1 MGINGPMS
9 LDPNDIPRVKR
20 AKYNL
25 ELEKTKKAIQDSIM
39 VENQKRRDFQLDSMK
54 LENEKLIL
62 LTKVSKPDE
71 KEVNAISDGLY
82 DAIKGL
88 GTDNTAFERTLLK
101 IDKSNVIEVMNKW
114 DSKYGK
120 KYNETFMESF
130 LNDANRRQK
139 KVFGTRIIECM
150 EQRAKDHN
158 VDLGKFADN
167 AKAELYTLGSNF
179 DINQNVQQIRERLR
193 STEY

>member
-9 LDPNDIPRVKR
+9 INPDDIPRVKR

-54 LENEKLIL
+54 FENEKLIL
-62 LTKVSKPDE
+62 LTKVPKPDE
-71 KEVNAISDGLY
+71 KEVNAINDGLY

-88 GTDNTAFERTLLK
+88 GTDNTAFERILLK

-167 AKAELYTLGSNF
+167 AKAELYTIGSNF

>member
-9 LDPNDIPRVKR
+9 INPDDIPRVKR

-39 VENQKRRDFQLDSMK
+39 VENKKRRDFQLDSMK

-62 LTKVSKPDE
+62 LTKVPKPDE

-179 DINQNVQQIRERLR
+179 DINENVQQIRERLR